1 MLTGRTRSGLWV
13 PAAYS
18 FQENRKTKRTATLP
32 SGERALI
39 TVDDSGTVMQILRS
53 RRMEADEKLDAVVR
67 PKTIRYR
74 IRAMR

>member
-1 MLTGRTRSGLWV
+1 MVNGRTQSGLWV

-18 FQENRKTKRTATLP
+18 FQENRKTKRTTTLP
-32 SGERALI
+32 SGERALV